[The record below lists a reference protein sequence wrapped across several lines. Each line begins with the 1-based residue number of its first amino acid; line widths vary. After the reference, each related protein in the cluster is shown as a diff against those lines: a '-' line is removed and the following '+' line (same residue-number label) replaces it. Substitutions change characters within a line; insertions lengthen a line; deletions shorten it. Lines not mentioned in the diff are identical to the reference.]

1 MINWKF
7 KVYPDN
13 TDAMLAE
20 FRCDNGPDGEI
31 VECQETFDR
40 FLTASNWVCN
50 SNWALQDRI
59 IKYEFLSIIFSYR

>member
-1 MINWKF
+1 MINSKF

-13 TDAMLAE
+13 TEAMLAE

-50 SNWALQDRI
+50 SN
-59 IKYEFLSIIFSYR
+59 